1 MRAIAGTHRS
11 LLVSDTFMFNSQ
23 YTLWEIL
30 RSISTLQLLFC
41 VILTLVVTYTLFSA
55 TVIVV
60 RLRSVARQP
69 QIADASSLQRSMA
82 ALHARSSNL
91 SQLVGFTFYLF
102 GSVFFLTLPFAFMTL
117 SDSKVPGW
125 TSIFQNLGFNFAFSA
140 HVFFVFLVLHPVQWF
155 VSARLRASAL
165 RLKT

>member
-1 MRAIAGTHRS
+1 
-11 LLVSDTFMFNSQ
+11 MFNSQ

-41 VILTLVVTYTLFSA
+41 VILTLVVIYTLFSA

-82 ALHARSSNL
+82 ALHARFSNL
-91 SQLVGFTFYLF
+91 SLLVGFTFYLF
-102 GSVFFLTLPFAFMTL
+102 GFVLFLTLPPL
-117 SDSKVPGW
+117 
-125 TSIFQNLGFNFAFSA
+125 
-140 HVFFVFLVLHPVQWF
+140 
-155 VSARLRASAL
+155 
-165 RLKT
+165 